1 MHQSSLLFNDE
12 QQPHKTKPPK
22 TAAQIDTPLYDRLR
36 PQKLCDIVG
45 QDHIVGENGI
55 LSKMVAQQKMLSLI
69 LWGPPGC
76 GKTTIARIVAYNL
89 GYHFEIISAL
99 KIGVAELKTL
109 FAKAKEY
116 QKLGTKTL
124 IFIDEIHRF
133 NRAQQDVFLP
143 YIEDGTIIL
152 MGATT
157 ENPSFELN
165 AALLSRCKVLELHR
179 LTHEALRTLIER
191 AEAYLGK
198 KLPIEENV
206 YDRICAIADG
216 DGRYLVSMCEELL
229 LYNQNELI
237 TAETLSEYLNRRATI
252 YDKGQD
258 SHYNLISALHK
269 SLRGSDVDA
278 ALYWCMRMLEGG
290 EDPMYILRRLVRFA
304 VEDIGLSDPEA
315 VKQALAAKDTYHFLG
330 SPEGE
335 LAIAQAVIYL
345 ATAPKSNACYTAF
358 KSAKRAAKET
368 GSLMPPKHILNA
380 PTQMMKSMGYGDGY
394 QYDHDTQHG
403 FSGQNYFPDTMD
415 RQTYYSPSRY
425 GFEKDIQK
433 RLEYWNKLRRDD

>member
-1 MHQSSLLFNDE
+1 MQQSSLFTTHNETLSE
-12 QQPHKTKPPK
+12 QIAKD
-22 TAAQIDTPLYDRLR
+22 APLYDQLR
-36 PQKLCDIVG
+36 PQQLDDIVG
-45 QDHIVGENGI
+45 QDHIIGTNGI
-55 LSKMVAQQKMLSLI
+55 LSKMVTQQKMLSLI

-76 GKTTIARIVAYNL
+76 GKTTIARIIAKNL

-99 KIGVAELKTL
+99 KVGVAELKKL
-109 FAKAKEY
+109 FASAKDH
-116 QKLGTKTL
+116 QRIGKKTL

-133 NRAQQDVFLP
+133 NRAQQDIFLP

-165 AALLSRCKVLELHR
+165 AALLSRCKVIELHR
-179 LTHEALRTLIER
+179 LTHEALRTLMQRSEDFV
-191 AEAYLGK
+191 GK
-198 KLPIEENV
+198 KLPIEEEV
-206 YDRICAIADG
+206 YDIMCAISDG

-229 LYNQNELI
+229 LHTIDTRI
-237 TAETLSEYLNRRATI
+237 TKQTLPDYLNRRAAI

-258 SHYNLISALHK
+258 GHYSLISALHK

-315 VKQALAAKDTYHFLG
+315 VKQALHAKDAYHFLG

-345 ATAPKSNACYTAF
+345 ATAPKSNACYSAF
-358 KSAKRAAKET
+358 KQAKQSAKET

-380 PTQMMKSMGYGDGY
+380 PTNMMKDLGYGDGY
-394 QYDHDTQHG
+394 QYDHDTEHG
-403 FSGQNYFPDTMD
+403 FSGQNYFPDTMP
-415 RQTYYSPSRY
+415 RKTYYTPSRF

-433 RLEYWNKLRRDD
+433 RLDYWNKLRSE